1 MPASYMP
8 ICISLKDCKTLVV
21 GGGEV
26 ALRKIEMLL
35 DYESDITVIAP
46 DVADKVAYFA
56 DKGEIKL
63 EKREYQSPE
72 ASNYGVVISAADDR
86 DVNKMVH
93 DDCVAA
99 SVPVNV
105 VDDPPLCTF
114 IVPATVRRDQFSI
127 AISTDGAAPYL
138 ARFVRALLEG
148 AFPKYWGK
156 VTKYAHDFRKMVYR
170 KYRNEP
176 ENMARSFER
185 FLATDW
191 KKVTKELNEDQIKE
205 ELEKLLED

>member
-35 DYESDITVIAP
+35 DYESDISVIAP
-46 DVADKVAYFA
+46 EAVDKVEYFA

-63 EKREYQSPE
+63 ERRAYQSPE

-86 DVNKMVH
+86 DVNKAVH

-105 VDDPPLCTF
+105 VDDPQLCTF
-114 IVPATVRRDQFSI
+114 IVPATIRRDKFSV
-127 AISTDGAAPYL
+127 AVSTDGAAPYL

-156 VTKYAHDFRKMVYR
+156 VTRYAQEFRRDVYK
-170 KYRNEP
+170 KYRDDP
-176 ENMARSFER
+176 EKMARSFER

-191 KKVTKELNEDQIKE
+191 KKATKELNEDQIKE
-205 ELEKLLED
+205 ELGKLLED